1 MLELHEILRQLKR
14 EKYDFLNSLR
24 AQFRYHI
31 ESKFCMVG
39 SSFNCIVSA
48 RFALI
53 QSYSSILFGCS
64 DTQFSR
70 NTSDKLGKS
79 DDLVQQSAANTATTI
94 YNTIVNVGFNIL
106 NVAEKGEGSPDY
118 GEQIGKSNL
127 TERNLA
133 TTSLT
138 EEGSSRGYDDNQSN
152 ISKPNSSAASDE
164 DDIGELENLEPNSP
178 DPDYTYFGE
187 MSLTD
192 LYSMPGFQKDVH
204 EEVPDQGYCP
214 LYVADSNL

>member
-79 DDLVQQSAANTATTI
+79 DDLVHQSATNTTTI
-94 YNTIVNVGFNIL
+94 YNTIVNV
-106 NVAEKGEGSPDY
+106 AEKGERSPDY

-138 EEGSSRGYDDNQSN
+138 EEGTFLNQIAQLPVTRMILVSWKSSSRIVQ
-152 ISKPNSSAASDE
+152 IQ
-164 DDIGELENLEPNSP
+164 ITHIL
-178 DPDYTYFGE
+178 
-187 MSLTD
+187 
-192 LYSMPGFQKDVH
+192 VRCH
-204 EEVPDQGYCP
+204 
-214 LYVADSNL
+214 